1 MAVSPLSEVT
11 VYENGHIW
19 PGLGVS
25 ESGFAEAMAVSAGV
39 VLGVGTNREFAA
51 QFPEAA
57 RVDLAGHTLIPG
69 LIDAHN
75 HAIRGGATWA
85 RELHWSVLR
94 HPRGG
99 PREHP
104 PAGGVDPARNLDL
117 RHRRLAPDPVRGNLA
132 AHPRAELDAVSP
144 DHPVYVQSLY
154 EVGIANS
161 AAIEAVDL
169 ASAARRLPD
178 LIQVDAT
185 GAPTGT
191 VTGLP
196 AYNLFIAAVGA
207 PTAEEQIT
215 GTRQMFRDFAG
226 LGITGMC
233 DPGGFGMTPETYD
246 AIYALWDRGQ
256 LDVRTRMYV
265 SATDVGQE
273 FEQIEGWVRHA
284 HRGFGDGWLSLAGI
298 GEIVHFGCHD
308 FEGLDE
314 FAISDAAVE
323 ELFRISCIVAARGWP
338 MHVHAVM
345 DESIDRILDCWE
357 RVHATTPIDGLR
369 FSLAHGDRIGPRNIQ
384 RLKALGIGL
393 EVDARQVFRSSASQA
408 VWGADAMRTVPL
420 LADLLEAGIQVGVG
434 SDATRASSHNP
445 WLSLWWLIAGRSLD
459 GSSQRDV
466 RHLLS
471 RAKAL
476 DLHTRGSAWF
486 SSDEGRRGTLQPGFL
501 SDFTVLSDD
510 YFAVPTDDIPQLRA
524 ELTVVGDRVTY
535 SSGRLAEP
543 TATLSTPD

>member
-1 MAVSPLSEVT
+1 MAVLPLSEVT

-25 ESGFAEAMAVSAGV
+25 ESGFTEAMAVSAGV
-39 VLGVGTNREFAA
+39 VLGVGTNYELADRFPSA
-51 QFPEAA
+51 Q

-85 RELHWSVLR
+85 RELHWSLLR
-94 HPRGG
+94 T
-99 PREHP
+99 REEALASIRRRAAST
-104 PAGGVDPARNLDL
+104 PAGTWISAIGGWHQTQFAGTWLPS
-117 RHRRLAPDPVRGNLA
+117 
-132 AHPRAELDAVSP
+132 RAELDEVAP

-161 AAIEAVDL
+161 AAIDAVDL

-178 LIQVDAT
+178 LVQVDAA
-185 GAPTGT
+185 GSPTGT

-207 PTAEEQIT
+207 PSAEEQIA

-233 DPGGFGMTPETYD
+233 DPGGFGMTPEAYD

-256 LDVRTRMYV
+256 VDVRTRMYV

-284 HRGFGDGWLSLAGI
+284 HRGFGDEWLSLTGI

-308 FEGLDE
+308 FEGLHE

-323 ELFRISCIVAARGWP
+323 ELYRISCIVAARGWP

-357 RVHATTPIDGLR
+357 RVHAVTPIDGLR

-408 VWGADAMRTVPL
+408 VWGPDAMRTVPL
-420 LADLLEAGIQVGVG
+420 LADLLEAGIHVGVG

-445 WLSLWWLIAGRSLD
+445 WLSLWWLVAGRSFD
-459 GSSQRDV
+459 GSSQRDA

-471 RAKAL
+471 RAQAL

-486 SSDEGRRGTLQPGFL
+486 SSEEEHRGRLQPGFL
-501 SDFTVLSDD
+501 SDFTVLSAD
-510 YFAVPTDDIPQLRA
+510 YFAVPTDDIPQLNA

-535 SSGRLAEP
+535 SSGLLAEP
-543 TATLSTPD
+543 TADL

>member
-1 MAVSPLSEVT
+1 MAMSPSRDVT
-11 VYENGHIW
+11 IYDNGKIW
-19 PGLGVS
+19 PGIASPVS
-25 ESGFAEAMAVSAGV
+25 EAMATSDGYVAALGAGHE
-39 VLGVGTNREFAA
+39 LTA
-51 QFPEAA
+51 QFPDATH
-57 RVDLAGHTLIPG
+57 VDLGGRTLIPG

-94 HPRGG
+94 TRDEALASIREAATTTPEGTWISAVGG
-99 PREHP
+99 WHQTQFE
-104 PAGGVDPARNLDL
+104 GGWLPS
-117 RHRRLAPDPVRGNLA
+117 
-132 AHPRAELDAVSP
+132 RAELDAAAP
-144 DHPVYVQSLY
+144 RHPVYVQSLY

-161 AAIEAVDL
+161 RAIAAVDL
-169 ASAARRLPD
+169 GSAATRLPH
-178 LIQVDAT
+178 LIAVDAA
-185 GAPTGT
+185 GEPTGT
-191 VTGLP
+191 VIGLA
-196 AYNLFIAAVGA
+196 AYNLFLTAVGA

-215 GTRQMFRDFAG
+215 GTRGMFREFAG
-226 LGITGMC
+226 LGLTGIC

-284 HRGFGDGWLSLAGI
+284 HRGFGDAWLSVTGI

-308 FEGLDE
+308 FEGLEE
-314 FAISDAAVE
+314 FAITDDAAE

-338 MHVHAVM
+338 MHIHAVM

-357 RVHATTPIDGLR
+357 RVNQTTPIDALR

-384 RLKALGIGL
+384 RLKALNIGVEL
-393 EVDARQVFRSSASQA
+393 DARQVFRSAASQS
-408 VWGADAMRTVPL
+408 VWGPESMRTVPR
-420 LADLLEAGIQVGVG
+420 LADLLEAGITLGVG
-434 SDATRASSHNP
+434 SDATRASSYNP

-459 GSSQRDV
+459 GSSQRDA
-466 RHLLS
+466 RHLAS
-471 RAKAL
+471 REQAL

-486 SSDEGRRGTLQPGFL
+486 SFDEQVRGSLQPGML

-510 YFAVPTDDIPQLRA
+510 YFTVDVDAIPQLRS
-524 ELTVVGDRVTY
+524 ELTVAGDRITY
-535 SSGRLAEP
+535 SSGLLVDA
-543 TATLSTPD
+543 TAAL